1 MGGSSTI
8 PHHGQTS
15 VFPGRK
21 RYGPFLAFLS
31 CVYAFQVVGSREVCH
46 SWPSCCYRWQALWKS
61 VQISPES
68 QSEGKKTG
76 ERRRKNYFL
85 ASQASLS
92 HVLSPCQ
99 LRPFVWECLIYAWQL
114 TTQKMQWSQAAST
127 GNRKRDL
134 HTWKLAGTGGSLRNG
149 GSVLTI
155 VWTPR
160 CWFSRLS

>member
-1 MGGSSTI
+1 MAKARFS
-8 PHHGQTS
+8 
-15 VFPGRK
+15 PGRK

-46 SWPSCCYRWQALWKS
+46 GLHVAIDGRHCGNLSRFLRNRNLKA
-61 VQISPES
+61 
-68 QSEGKKTG
+68 KKQ
-76 ERRRKNYFL
+76 EKRRRKNYFL

-99 LRPFVWECLIYAWQL
+99 LRPFVWECLICAWQL